1 MKKEMRKMLSVVLVI
16 CLLSTFSSAT
26 PSYAGEIGM
35 EISGEELTM
44 TIYDIAL
51 DEYFAGRESLYMSPK
66 SEFDPERWEFIQ
78 DWKEMLGG
86 ITFRSAEVNYS
97 IKEVM
102 SETALEVKLRV
113 YEQISLSTCVMDMM

>member
-1 MKKEMRKMLSVVLVI
+1 MKKKMRKMLSVVLVI

-35 EISGEELTM
+35 EISDEELTM

-66 SEFDPERWEFIQ
+66 SEFDPERWGFI
-78 DWKEMLGG
+78 
-86 ITFRSAEVNYS
+86 
-97 IKEVM
+97 
-102 SETALEVKLRV
+102 
-113 YEQISLSTCVMDMM
+113 